1 MSATFVSATQIARI
15 ATAALAGWAMLSHTA
30 HATGSSPNVG
40 ISVSVS
46 QPGFYGRVNIG
57 DQAPTVIY
65 PQPIIIQQQP
75 VAVHQRP
82 IYLRVPPSH
91 SRAWARHCGYY
102 RACGQPVYFVQ
113 DEPRRGDR
121 DRDDRRDW
129 DRHDHDRHDH
139 DRGNKHDKK
148 HGRGHGHD
156 HHRD

>member
-1 MSATFVSATQIARI
+1 MSNNASFARQAARV
-15 ATAALAGWAMLSHTA
+15 ATAALASWLFMGQAA
-30 HATGSSPNVG
+30 HAGSSPNVG

-57 DQAPTVIY
+57 DQPPTVIY

-113 DEPRRGDR
+113 DEPRRGHDR
-121 DRDDRRDW
+121 DERRDW
-129 DRHDHDRHDH
+129 DRHDHG
-139 DRGNKHDKK
+139 RGDKHGNK